1 MREVITLAESFNP
14 RLQKLVFEV
23 IENQIRD
30 GNPPET
36 KATLDR
42 LKSSG
47 YIDLQIKK
55 MIGGVFI
62 QHLYHVMKD
71 LVPMDT
77 EKYVQDLERL
87 K

>member
-1 MREVITLAESFNP
+1 MAESFNP

-36 KATLDR
+36 KATWDR
-42 LKSSG
+42 LKSAG
-47 YIDLQIKK
+47 YSDLQIKK
-55 MIGGVFI
+55 MIGGVFV

-71 LVPMDT
+71 CVPMDT

>member
-1 MREVITLAESFNP
+1 MAESFNP

-36 KATLDR
+36 KATWDR
-42 LKSSG
+42 LKSAG
-47 YIDLQIKK
+47 YSDLQIKK

-62 QHLYHVMKD
+62 QHLCHVMKD
-71 LVPMDT
+71 LAPMDT

>member
-1 MREVITLAESFNP
+1 MAESFNP

-30 GNPPET
+30 GTPPET
-36 KATLDR
+36 KATWNR
-42 LKSSG
+42 LKSAG
-47 YIDLQIKK
+47 YSDLQIKK

-71 LVPMDT
+71 LAPMDT